1 MSKKYSKT
9 TADYLSW
16 DQNLNLIRR
25 LYDDGEFKMSLLIS
39 MGSFWGL
46 RISDLLRLKWEDVLD
61 KDEFILQE
69 RKTGKSREIK
79 VNDQLQRHIRDCFQ
93 QIQPRTLEQHIF
105 TSQKGSVFSIQRINV
120 IFKTL
125 KVRYNLSVQ
134 NFSTHSM
141 RKTFGREIFNKS
153 GVNAELSLVKLSQL
167 FNHANVATTRRY
179 LGIAKEEMMQTY
191 DLLGF

>member
-1 MSKKYSKT
+1 MSKKYSNT
-9 TADYLSW
+9 TADHLSW

-25 LYDDGEFKMSLLIS
+25 LYDDGDYKMSLLIS

-46 RISDLLRLKWEDVLD
+46 RISDVLCLKWVNVLG
-61 KDEFILQE
+61 KDEFVLE
-69 RKTGKSREIK
+69 EKKTGKSRAIK
-79 VNDQLQRHIRDCFQ
+79 INDQLQRHITDCHN
-93 QIQPRTLEQHIF
+93 QIKPHGLSNHIF
-105 TSQKGSVFSIQRINV
+105 LSQKGSVFSIQRINV

-125 KVRYNLSVQ
+125 KGRYNLNIQ

-141 RKTFGREIFNKS
+141 RKTFGREIFQKS
-153 GVNAELSLVKLSQL
+153 GTSAELALVKLSQI
-167 FNHANVATTRRY
+167 FNHSNVATTRRY

>member
-1 MSKKYSKT
+1 MSKKYSNT

-25 LYDDGEFKMSLLIS
+25 LYDDQEYKMSLLIS

-46 RISDLLRLKWEDVLD
+46 RISDLLRLKWDDVLA
-61 KDEFILQE
+61 KDEFVLAE
-69 RKTGKSREIK
+69 KKTGKTREIK
-79 VNDQLQRHIRDCFQ
+79 INDQLQRHITDCHAEIKPRD
-93 QIQPRTLEQHIF
+93 PENHIF
-105 TSQKGSVFSIQRINV
+105 TSQKGTIYSIQRINV

-125 KVRYNLSVQ
+125 KVRYGLSVQ

-141 RKTFGREIFNKS
+141 RKTFGREVFNKS

-167 FNHANVATTRRY
+167 FNHSNVATTRRY

>member
-1 MSKKYSKT
+1 MSKKYSNT

-25 LYDDGEFKMSLLIS
+25 LYDDGEIKISLLIS

-46 RISDLLRLKWEDVLD
+46 RISDLLRLKWEDVLA
-61 KDEFILQE
+61 KDEFVLAE
-69 RKTGKSREIK
+69 KKTGKTREIK
-79 VNDQLQRHIRDCFQ
+79 INDQLQRHITDCHAEIKPRD
-93 QIQPRTLEQHIF
+93 PGNHIF
-105 TSQKGSVFSIQRINV
+105 TSQKGSVYSIQRINV

-141 RKTFGREIFNKS
+141 RKTFGREVFNKS
-153 GVNAELSLVKLSQL
+153 GTNAELSLVKLSQL
-167 FNHANVATTRRY
+167 FNHSNVATTRRY

>member
-1 MSKKYSKT
+1 MSKKYSNT

-25 LYDDGEFKMSLLIS
+25 LFDEGEFKMSLLIS

-61 KDEFILQE
+61 KDRFLLVEK
-69 RKTGKSREIK
+69 KTGKSREIK
-79 VNDQLQRHIRDCFQ
+79 INDQLQRHIKECYGEINPYRSEDF
-93 QIQPRTLEQHIF
+93 IF

-120 IFKTL
+120 IFKAL
-125 KVRYNLSVQ
+125 KKRYSLNIE

-153 GVNAELSLVKLSQL
+153 GVNAELALVKLSQL
-167 FNHANVATTRRY
+167 FNHSNVATTKRY
-179 LGIAKEEMMQTY
+179 LGINREELMQTY

>member
-1 MSKKYSKT
+1 MSKKYSNT

-16 DQNLNLIRR
+16 EQNLNLIRK
-25 LYDDGEFKMSLLIS
+25 LYDDGEIKMSLLIS

-46 RISDLLRLKWEDVLD
+46 RISDLLRLKWDDVLEKD
-61 KDEFILQE
+61 KFVLAEK
-69 RKTGKSREIK
+69 KTGKHREIK
-79 VNDQLQRHIRDCFQ
+79 INDQLKRHIRDCYQ
-93 QIQPRTLEQHIF
+93 QINPHKIEDFIF

-141 RKTFGREIFNKS
+141 RKTFGREVFNKS
-153 GVNAELSLVKLSQL
+153 GTNAELSLVKLSQL
-167 FNHANVATTRRY
+167 FNHSNVATTRRY